1 MHNTIFDLPHD
12 HTYDYISEYA
22 MQILHKL
29 EMHSKDEEEYGY
41 LFDDTKKDLMTVMD
55 LINRPEEYHKFL
67 YHQIVPSQ
75 LYSLLQY
82 MFHSDDTVSQAIIA
96 HGFKE
101 ERLKRKCEEELDP
114 KRFEARVILNG
125 K

>member
-1 MHNTIFDLPHD
+1 
-12 HTYDYISEYA
+12 
-22 MQILHKL
+22 
-29 EMHSKDEEEYGY
+29 
-41 LFDDTKKDLMTVMD
+41 MTVMD